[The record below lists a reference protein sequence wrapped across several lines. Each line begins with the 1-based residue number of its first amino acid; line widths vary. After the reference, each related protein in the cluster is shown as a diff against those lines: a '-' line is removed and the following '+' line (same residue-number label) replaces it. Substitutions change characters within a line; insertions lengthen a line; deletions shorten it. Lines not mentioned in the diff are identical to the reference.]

1 MKLYIG
7 RHCYAGDP
15 SDDPKTE
22 RERPL
27 LQEGKVT
34 ALAIAN
40 AMCDIG
46 EVPNVIFCSPFQRAI
61 MTADIYG
68 RVFGIQVNV
77 IGDMAP
83 VRPLEDA
90 IATLIG
96 SDKLKRVMLVG
107 HVDNT
112 TPAMQTFESN
122 DKWKDLVMGEVRRV
136 NISRKDCSWS
146 LKWGIKPSDIGRKD
160 RKS

>member
-1 MKLYIG
+1 MRLYIG

-15 SDDPKTE
+15 DPDPKKE

-27 LQEGKVT
+27 LPEGKVT
-34 ALAIAN
+34 AAAIAN
-40 AMCDIG
+40 AMVDAG
-46 EVPNVIFCSPFQRAI
+46 EVPNCIFCSPFRRAI
-61 MTADIYG
+61 DTADIYG
-68 RVFGIQVNV
+68 RIFGIQVNV
-77 IGDMAP
+77 IGDLAP

-96 SDKLKRVMLVG
+96 SDKLSRVMLIG

-112 TPAMQTFESN
+112 TPAMKSFDGE
-122 DKWKDLVMGEVRRV
+122 DKWPDLVMGEARRV
-136 NISRKDCSWS
+136 KINRDDCSWS